1 MILWLYGDSAY
12 LVVDEVRIHIAG
24 YFFLSESPDD
34 PLQMKHMHNSEV
46 YVEFRILKHV
56 VASAEEVEC
65 GALFYNAQLALP
77 IKVILEELGNIQTT
91 TSFIT
96 DNSTAAEFTNK

>member
-1 MILWLYGDSAY
+1 MWVHGDAAY
-12 LVVDEVRIHIAG
+12 LVAAKARSRVAG

-65 GALFYNAQLALP
+65 GALFHNAQLLVP
-77 IKVILEELGNIQTT
+77 IKVTLKEIEHIKNH
-91 TSFIT
+91 
-96 DNSTAAEFTNK
+96 